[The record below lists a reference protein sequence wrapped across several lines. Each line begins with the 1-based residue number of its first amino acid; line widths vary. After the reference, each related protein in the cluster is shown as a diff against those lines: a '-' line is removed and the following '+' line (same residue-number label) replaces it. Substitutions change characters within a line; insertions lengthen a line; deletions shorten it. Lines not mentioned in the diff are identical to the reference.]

1 MDEQKNDSGFLVFPR
16 KSLILKRRRG
26 LASGGPPLSKRQ
38 PARNKIY
45 VQFLKRAFLFS
56 AVKLILC
63 SRSTPGTWC
72 HSFSSLANSLLGSL
86 LRHHV
91 NHKQENWCEQTYFKI
106 GLKIPPLPLA
116 DILTW
121 GRFLPLPLPGSIA
134 LPWPLT
140 SANLENFKLS
150 LHFHFK
156 INYYFKDLVPKKGVS
171 L

>member
-1 MDEQKNDSGFLVFPR
+1 MVLTYLSTQFFHSMDEQKNDSGFLVFPR

-26 LASGGPPLSKRQ
+26 LASGGPPLGKRQ
-38 PARNKIY
+38 PAWNKIY

-72 HSFSSLANSLLGSL
+72 HSFSSLANSLLCSL

-106 GLKIPPLPLA
+106 GLKIPPLPGRHSHLRA
-116 DILTW
+116 LFASPSPWLYSTALT
-121 GRFLPLPLPGSIA
+121 
-134 LPWPLT
+134 T
-140 SANLENFKLS
+140 
-150 LHFHFK
+150 
-156 INYYFKDLVPKKGVS
+156 D
-171 L
+171 